1 LSCELPVVSF
11 RLKSVVCLSGF
22 VYNCDRRTE
31 FIKTVGRINVFCP
44 TLRLLRII
52 LAMTMGGEFK

>member
-1 LSCELPVVSF
+1 VSF
-11 RLKSVVCLSGF
+11 KLKSVVCLAGF

-31 FIKTVGRINVFCP
+31 FVKTVGDINVFRP
-44 TLRLLRII
+44 TLRLLRIT